1 MTVEAPPRPRTPLR
15 LVSWL
20 WSGWGSRLRRFGR
33 WTGFHE
39 KSLLDYIQIIV
50 LPFVLIA
57 GGQLVSQAVNASA
70 RAQALEDAQEQR
82 LQEYLNQMASL
93 ALDRQL
99 LGTGITQAEA
109 TVIREVARAQT
120 LTALAGMDGPRKR
133 FVVTFLYELGLINGN
148 DPLIRMNTSDLTQAD
163 LVGAELF
170 ASNLS
175 GARLAEADLE
185 NARLTSALLNDTEL
199 SNANLRHAL
208 LVDTR
213 LNDADLRLADLS
225 GIDAS
230 NASMFNADL
239 RRAVA
244 AEANL
249 SGANLRSVDL
259 RGADLTGANL
269 TGADLSGA
277 LIGADETL
285 DSYTKL
291 DGVIWGGA
299 ICPDGE
305 VAGEDGCAA
314 HLIPIGTPIETPS
327 AGDGSSG

>member
-1 MTVEAPPRPRTPLR
+1 MSVQASARPRLR
-15 LVSWL
+15 FVSWI
-20 WSGWGSRLRRFGR
+20 WSGWGPRLRRFGR

-50 LPFVLIA
+50 LPFFLIA

-99 LGTGITQAEA
+99 LGTEITREQA

-133 FVVTFLYELGLINGN
+133 FVVTFLYELGLVNGN
-148 DPLIRMNTSDLTQAD
+148 DPVIRMNTSDLTEAD
-163 LVGAELF
+163 LEGAELF
-170 ASNLS
+170 AANLS
-175 GARLAEADLE
+175 GARLATADLA

-239 RRAVA
+239 RGAVLA
-244 AEANL
+244 AANL
-249 SGANLRSVDL
+249 AGANLRSVDL
-259 RGADLTGANL
+259 RGADLSGADL
-269 TGADLSGA
+269 SGADLSGA
-277 LIGADETL
+277 LIGADASL
-285 DSYTKL
+285 DSYTEL
-291 DGVIWGGA
+291 EGVAWGGA
-299 ICPDGE
+299 TCPDGTP
-305 VAGEDGCAA
+305 AGEAGCVPHLVPIQTEAIAPAA
-314 HLIPIGTPIETPS
+314 R
-327 AGDGSSG
+327 